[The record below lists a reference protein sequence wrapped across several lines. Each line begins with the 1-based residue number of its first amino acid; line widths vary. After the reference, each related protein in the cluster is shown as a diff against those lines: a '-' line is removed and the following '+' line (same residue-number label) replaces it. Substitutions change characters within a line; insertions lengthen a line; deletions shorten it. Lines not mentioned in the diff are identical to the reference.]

1 MPRKV
6 EISHRTI
13 VFTVLFLI
21 SLWFLYFTRDIILEF
36 FVALLIMAIL
46 NPLITNL
53 GKLRIPRAL
62 SILVTYLAILGILGF
77 AVAGVLPPLIEQT
90 TGFANSLPSYL
101 INLGLGRYMSDQ
113 VTSQLLSQIGN
124 LPGQVVRISVSAFSN
139 VLSALFVLVFAFY
152 LLMARDRLDDHLSFF
167 FGEEKKKEV
176 KRIIDALEDK
186 LGGWARGEL
195 TLMFL
200 VGAAN
205 YVGLTLLGIP
215 FAISLSILSG
225 LLEIVPY
232 IGPIVSTVVVT
243 IIGLSIS
250 PIMGLAVLAMA
261 FLIQQVENYVFVPKI
276 MEKSVGVNPIIVI
289 LALTIGFR
297 LFGFVGVLIS
307 VPAVITLQVLTKEY
321 LFSEKS

>member
-46 NPLITNL
+46 NPLVTKL
-53 GKLRIPRAL
+53 GRLRIPRAL

-113 VTSQLLSQIGN
+113 VTSQLLSQVGS
-124 LPGQVVRISVSAFSN
+124 LPEQVVRISVSAFSN

-152 LLMARDRLDDHLSFF
+152 LLMARDRLDEHLSFF
-167 FGEEKKKEV
+167 FGEEKKREV

-215 FAISLSILSG
+215 FAISLSILAG

>member
-1 MPRKV
+1 MPRKI

-46 NPLITNL
+46 NPLVT
-53 GKLRIPRAL
+53 KLSRLKIPRSLA
-62 SILVTYLAILGILGF
+62 IFVTYLAIFGTLGF
-77 AVAGVLPPLIEQT
+77 AIAGILPPLIDQT
-90 TGFANSLPSYL
+90 TGFANSLPAYL
-101 INLGLGRYMSDQ
+101 VNLGVGKYLSDQ
-113 VTSQLLSQIGN
+113 VTSQLLSQVGS
-124 LPGQVVRISVSAFSN
+124 LPGEVVRIGVSAFSN
-139 VLSALFVLVFAFY
+139 LLSVLFVLVFAFY
-152 LLMARDRLDDHLSFF
+152 LLLARDRLDENLSLFV
-167 FGEEKKKEV
+167 GEEKKREI
-176 KRIIDALEDK
+176 KRVIDVLEER

-195 TLMFL
+195 ALMFL

-205 YVGLTLLGIP
+205 YVGLALLGIP

-225 LLEIVPY
+225 ILEIVPY

-250 PIMGLAVLAMA
+250 PVMGLAVLAMA
-261 FLIQQVENYVFVPKI
+261 ILIQQVENYVFVPKV
-276 MEKSVGVNPIIVI
+276 MEKSVGVNPIVVI
-289 LALTIGFR
+289 LALTVGFR

-307 VPAVITLQVLTKEY
+307 VPLVITLQVLTKEY
-321 LFSEKS
+321 VFSEKS